1 MIAPDFSYKIY
12 ASKILHLE
20 WAAEIT
26 PGQMHKI
33 KLFADQLKNQDRFK
47 WIDVVPAY
55 HSLTIF
61 LKDPISDSLELINS
75 LQATYTLISE
85 VPKESGRIW
94 KIPVV
99 YGGIYGPDFDAVYK
113 VLNMKPD
120 ELIEKHTASTY
131 DVHFIGFLPGFPYL
145 GGLDPELHLA
155 RKDIPSASIVPGS
168 VGIGGSQTGIYPVK
182 SPGGWHIIGNTP
194 FPLFDL
200 SRKPPI
206 VIQSTDRIQFYS
218 IPESEMEACRL
229 QCFDEIKKT
238 FSS

>member
-1 MIAPDFSYKIY
+1 MIVPEFSYKIY
-12 ASKILHLE
+12 NRNILHLE
-20 WAAEIT
+20 WAAEMKT
-26 PGQMHKI
+26 GQIQKI
-33 KLFADQLKNQDRFK
+33 KQFAIQLKHQDRFQ

-61 LKDPISDSLELINS
+61 FKDPISDSLELKNS
-75 LQATYTLISE
+75 LQETYTLISE
-85 VPKESGRIW
+85 VTKESGRIW

-99 YGGIYGPDFDAVYK
+99 YGGMYGPDFDSVCK

-120 ELIEKHTASTY
+120 ELIEKHTAPTY

-182 SPGGWHIIGNTP
+182 SPGGWQIIGNTP

-200 SRKPPI
+200 GRKPPI
-206 VIQSTDRIQFYS
+206 VIQSTDRIHFYS

-229 QCFDEIKKT
+229 QCHDEIKKI